1 MPQEG
6 STRVIALT
14 GNIASGKSL
23 VADMLARKG
32 ATIIDA
38 DELAREAV
46 VPGSQALNAIVERWG
61 PSVLK
66 PDGTL
71 DRAALR
77 KTVFH
82 DRTELDALNE
92 IVHPE
97 VKRLRNVEI
106 NAARERGD
114 RIVVSVIPLLF
125 ERHLAGDFDYIVL
138 VDAPRA
144 IRLDRIVRDRGIE
157 EAEAMDMIAS
167 QMPAELKRARADWVI
182 ENADTIEDLQGEVDR
197 LWEEIASDDTVSLSA
212 SNAP

>member
-1 MPQEG
+1 MSPES

-23 VADMLARKG
+23 VADMLAKKG

-46 VPGSQALNAIVERWG
+46 VPGSRALEAIVARWG
-61 PSVLK
+61 PSVLS

-77 KTVFH
+77 RTVFH
-82 DRTELDALNE
+82 DRAELDALNE

-97 VKRLRNVEI
+97 VKRLRDVEI
-106 NAARERGD
+106 EAARARGD
-114 RIVVSVIPLLF
+114 RIVIGVIPLLF

-182 ENADTIEDLQGEVDR
+182 ENADSIEDLQAEVDR
-197 LWEEIASDDTVSLSA
+197 LWEEIASDDVESLSA